1 MSFSFEVQN
10 PGKLIKSLE
19 RKNSKFRRLVVKN
32 YTLAADRFIE
42 DIRAKYY
49 SGQQGDVGVNK
60 ISGDLRKRW
69 LPVIV
74 DEGKD
79 VVATV
84 SNEMN
89 YAVIHEFGSNI
100 HAKKTFVTEELMGG
114 SGYETFVD
122 AAKKA
127 LKEAF

>member
-1 MSFSFEVQN
+1 MSFSFEVKN
-10 PGKLIKSLE
+10 PGRLTASLLK
-19 RKNSKFRRLVVKN
+19 RSSKFKALALRN

-69 LPVIV
+69 LPMVQV
-74 DEGKD
+74 EGID

-89 YAVIHEFGSNI
+89 YAVIHEFGSNT
-100 HAKKTFVTEELMGG
+100 HAKRTFVTEELMGG
-114 SGYETFVD
+114 SGHETFVD